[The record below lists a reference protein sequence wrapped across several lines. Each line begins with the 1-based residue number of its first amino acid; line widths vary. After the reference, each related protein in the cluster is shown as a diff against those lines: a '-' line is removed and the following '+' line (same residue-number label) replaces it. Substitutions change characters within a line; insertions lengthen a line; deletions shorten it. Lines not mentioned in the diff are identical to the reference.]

1 MIDRL
6 TGLWR
11 AARRPVSAEKVKIDG
26 FELGSFTLHGD
37 TRTETERPLR
47 VARSAEAWSYLVSW
61 PNRWTVSQIIDR
73 GLRVE
78 LDVRLVSGHAEIGL
92 VAGDFSTFVCR
103 AELSDGD
110 QKVVLEAP
118 DATAVSA
125 VVIRCSEERGPVT
138 VEVAAL
144 GSVMTAT
151 AKMQERGFL
160 NKNATDDLAARLTV
174 PNPVVVDVGA
184 NKGDTVARFIDAFPT
199 ADVWALEPHPDTFAG
214 MARRFEGTPC
224 VRPRRLALSSRAG
237 TSTMHSYTNAA
248 INSLSP
254 IAQGAEGL
262 IDDTVVASAS
272 VEVELQSLRQFC
284 TNEGLDRIDILKL
297 DTQGHELEILQG
309 EREFLRGGRIRF
321 ILVELLFSP
330 LYATQAKAG
339 EVIGLLESC
348 GFKLFDFYD
357 FVYDEESGLKW
368 GDALLEFTSAP

>member
-6 TGLWR
+6 AGLWR
-11 AARRPVSAEKVKIDG
+11 TTRRPLVAEDTETDG
-26 FELGSFTLHGD
+26 FELGRYTLHGD
-37 TRTETERPLR
+37 TRTATERPLR
-47 VARSAEAWSYLVSW
+47 FTASTQAWSYLASW
-61 PNRWTVSQIIDR
+61 PNQWPVGHAINR

-78 LDVRLVSGHAEIGL
+78 VDVRLLTGRAEVGL
-92 VAGDFSTFVCR
+92 VAGDLETFVYR
-103 AELSDGD
+103 AELVDGM

-118 DATAVSA
+118 DATAVA
-125 VVIRCSEERGPVT
+125 ALVIRSSKEGSLD
-138 VEVAAL
+138 VEVVAL
-144 GSVMTAT
+144 GSTMTAT
-151 AKMQERGFL
+151 AKVRERGFL
-160 NKNATDDLAARLTV
+160 NKDATDDLAARLVV
-174 PNPVVVDVGA
+174 PKPVIVDVGA
-184 NKGDTVARFIDAFPT
+184 NKGDTVARFAETFPT

-214 MARRFEGTPC
+214 MAQRFAGSPR
-224 VRPRRLALSSRAG
+224 VRPRRLALSGRAG

-262 IDDTVVASAS
+262 IDGSVVASAA

-284 TNEGLDRIDILKL
+284 ANEGLERIDILKL

-309 EREFLRGGRIRF
+309 ESEFLRSGKVRF

-330 LYATQAKAG
+330 LYATQARAG

-357 FVYDEESGLKW
+357 FVYDDASGLKW
-368 GDALLEFTSAP
+368 GDALLEFASAP